1 MRNCNSPTVHRQRLD
16 LSLPMRAV
24 AKAGSSVAYAQVVRL
39 HHPGP
44 ADDPEEDVRPVLI
57 Y

>member
-1 MRNCNSPTVHRQRLD
+1 MRNCNSPMVHRHRLD
-16 LSLPMRAV
+16 LSLLMRAL
-24 AKAGSSVAYAQVVRL
+24 AKAGSSVAYARVVRL
-39 HHPGP
+39 HHPGL